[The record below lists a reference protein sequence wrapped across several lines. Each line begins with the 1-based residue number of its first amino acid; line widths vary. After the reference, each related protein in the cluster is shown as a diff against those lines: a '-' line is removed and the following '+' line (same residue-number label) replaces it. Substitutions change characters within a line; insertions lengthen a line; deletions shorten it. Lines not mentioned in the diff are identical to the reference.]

1 MQNWKAR
8 RSGGRI
14 TITGKGA
21 DGKEMKIPNVDTIEP
36 GPPGCVVATDKDNR
50 TYQLPVAA

>member
-14 TITGKGA
+14 TITGKDA
-21 DGKEMKIPNVDTIEP
+21 DGKDVKIPNVDTIEP
-36 GPPGCVVATDKDNR
+36 GMPGHVIATDKDNR
-50 TYQLPVAA
+50 TWQLPVAA